1 VNAID
6 RSEIQEAVEKVW
18 SRLRIKPTTVRRGPV
33 QLAPFMESY
42 NLLHVALPNLSTGV
56 VYDYLRKQG
65 ITPTDMG
72 DEDKDLAGFLYVTP
86 SVGLAFVN
94 ASDPV
99 PRQRFSAAHELGHF
113 VLHRDQMHGVSFADT
128 PEEIK
133 LTVKQSNRHER
144 EANRFAVE
152 LLMPTEVCKE
162 RANAFRKAYK
172 VWPRSPLSHH
182 LAAELL
188 VSGEAMK
195 YRLEELAVGD
205 A

>member
-6 RSEIQEAVEKVW
+6 KSEILEVVENVW
-18 SRLRIKPTTVRRGPV
+18 TRLRIKPTIIRRGPV

-42 NLLHVALPNLSTGV
+42 NLLHVALPSLSTGL

-65 ITPTDMG
+65 ITPADLG
-72 DEDKDLAGFLYVTP
+72 EADKELAGFLFVTP
-86 SVGLAFVN
+86 SVGLVFVN

-128 PEEIK
+128 SEEIK
-133 LTVKQSNRHER
+133 LTVKQSNEHER
-144 EANRFAVE
+144 EANLFAVE
-152 LLMPTEVCKE
+152 LLMPAEVCKD

-172 VWPRSPLSHH
+172 VWPRSPLSHY

-195 YRLEELAVGD
+195 YRLEELGVGD